1 MPDMRGNARV
11 AHWLRHRAVRAAR
24 AAYLGLERTRL
35 TPFLDLPPVRRLK
48 AQVTHTPAARV
59 LEVLDLLAP
68 TGVSVWIAGGWGV
81 DALLGRQ
88 TRRHSDLDLVISD
101 SDEEYLKVADVLQ
114 REGFHPDEP
123 ELTPG
128 LAMPLR
134 CAWRHDKG
142 HSLEIMPVALQA
154 PPFKAALAGARTSA
168 DGSPFTNGRI
178 SGRTVPCV
186 SAGLQF
192 TLHEEYGY
200 PLRDIDEADLGLLHA
215 YIHGT
220 ERTMPT

>member
-1 MPDMRGNARV
+1 V
-11 AHWLRHRAVRAAR
+11 AHWLRRRALRAAR
-24 AAYLGLERTRL
+24 AAYLGLERSRL
-35 TPFLDLPPVRRLK
+35 APLLDLPPVRRLK
-48 AQVTHTPAARV
+48 AQITHTPAARV
-59 LEVLDLLAP
+59 LEVLDLLAT

-88 TRRHSDLDLVISD
+88 TRRHYDLDLVISD
-101 SDEEYLKVADVLQ
+101 SDEEYRKVADVLQ

-134 CAWRHDKG
+134 CAWHHDDG

-154 PPFKAALAGARTSA
+154 PPFNAAPAGARTPA
-168 DGSPFTNGRI
+168 DWSPFTSGQIGGR
-178 SGRTVPCV
+178 RVPCL
-186 SAGLQF
+186 SAGLQV

-200 PLRDIDEADLGLLHA
+200 PLRDIDETDLGLLQA
-215 YIHGT
+215 YVHGA
-220 ERTMPT
+220 EKTMPT